1 MNNCILILPLFIA
14 FTAFSGRD
22 ITVGYYINNSD
33 TISESDTATVYF
45 QNSIVFDKFPT
56 CCYQRSK
63 ITDQNRPLES
73 KKTED
78 LIRTKLEYSDLIYRY
93 SGTYQQRKDTFVV
106 NLKISE
112 TKDKTLPDS
121 LRKFMFLR
129 ITENQLELLPKKTP
143 FKWELK

>member
-1 MNNCILILPLFIA
+1 
-14 FTAFSGRD
+14 
-22 ITVGYYINNSD
+22 
-33 TISESDTATVYF
+33 
-45 QNSIVFDKFPT
+45 
-56 CCYQRSK
+56 
-63 ITDQNRPLES
+63 
-73 KKTED
+73 
-78 LIRTKLEYSDLIYRY
+78 LEYSDLIYRY